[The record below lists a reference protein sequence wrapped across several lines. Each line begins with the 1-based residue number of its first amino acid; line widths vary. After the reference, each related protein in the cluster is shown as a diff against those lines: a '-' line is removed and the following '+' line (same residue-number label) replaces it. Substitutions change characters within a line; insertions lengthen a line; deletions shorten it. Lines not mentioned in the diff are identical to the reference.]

1 MTFIND
7 FADCMV
13 HTVTHTEFAG
23 RDSYGKRL
31 FGSSVDYSARVI
43 YKPTKVRTADGQEEI
58 ARGVVWLKGSPT
70 VIPEDKI
77 LLPDGTEPTIMAV
90 DIMSDETGFSHT
102 KVYFG

>member
-7 FADCMV
+7 FADCMP

-23 RDSYGKRL
+23 RSSYGERL

-43 YKPTKVRTADGQEEI
+43 YKPTKVRTSDGREEI
-58 ARGVVWLKGSPT
+58 AKGVVWLQGSPVVAT
-70 VIPEDKI
+70 EDKI

-90 DIMSDETGFSHT
+90 DIMTDEDGDSHT
-102 KVYFG
+102 KIYFG